1 MRKYTLLLA
10 LVGMTFGSVQAQTET
25 QTLFG
30 NGKVK
35 TWGILLNSQV
45 QYAEVLGESVFFSNV
60 KGGFV
65 FNEKWL
71 VGVNVGQSLHEIPRY
86 NDLTMMTENLEFTQG
101 GLHLEYRLF
110 PHKLVHVSIPI
121 SVGVLQTESEQDN
134 FSPWGNYEDDRE
146 YTNFYLEPGLN
157 IELNVSKFIKFQ
169 VGASYRFN
177 DAMIAPQSFNSNLKI
192 NHHPM
197 FNAGITLGIDNLPK
211 AAKQLKQALIKK

>member
-1 MRKYTLLLA
+1 
-10 LVGMTFGSVQAQTET
+10 MTFGSAQAQKET
-25 QTLFG
+25 QTLLG

-35 TWGILLNSQV
+35 TWGILVNPQV
-45 QYAEVLGESVFFSNV
+45 QYAEVLGQSVFFSNV
-60 KGGFV
+60 KAGVV
-65 FNEKWL
+65 FNEKWV
-71 VGVNVGQSLHEIPRY
+71 VGVNVGQSLNEVPRY

-101 GLHLEYRLF
+101 GMYLEYRLF

-121 SVGVLQTESEQDN
+121 NVGLLQTESERDN

-157 IELNVSKFIKFQ
+157 IELNVSKFVKFQ

-177 DAMIAPQSFNSNLKI
+177 DAMIAPKNSDLKI

-197 FNAGITLGIDNLPK
+197 FNAGITLGIDDLPK
-211 AAKQLKQALIKK
+211 VAKQVKQALLKK

>member
-1 MRKYTLLLA
+1 
-10 LVGMTFGSVQAQTET
+10 
-25 QTLFG
+25 
-30 NGKVK
+30 
-35 TWGILLNSQV
+35 
-45 QYAEVLGESVFFSNV
+45 
-60 KGGFV
+60 
-65 FNEKWL
+65 
-71 VGVNVGQSLHEIPRY
+71 
-86 NDLTMMTENLEFTQG
+86 MMTENLEFTQG
-101 GLHLEYRLF
+101 GLYLEYRLF

-177 DAMIAPQSFNSNLKI
+177 DAMIAPKSFNSNLKI

>member
-65 FNEKWL
+65 FNEKWV

-86 NDLTMMTENLEFTQG
+86 NDLTMTTENLEFTQG
-101 GLHLEYRLF
+101 GLYLEYRLF

>member
-1 MRKYTLLLA
+1 MA
-10 LVGMTFGSVQAQTET
+10 LIGMTLGSAQAQTET
-25 QTLFG
+25 RTLFG

-35 TWGILLNSQV
+35 TWGVLVNSQV
-45 QYAEVLGESVFFSNV
+45 QYAEILGEAVFFSNV

-65 FNEKWL
+65 FNEKWV
-71 VGVNVGQSLHEIPRY
+71 VGVNVGQSLNEIPRY

-101 GLHLEYRLF
+101 GMYLEYRLF
-110 PHKLVHVSIPI
+110 PHKLVHLSIPLN
-121 SVGVLQTESEQDN
+121 VGLLRTESEQDN

-169 VGASYRFN
+169 LGASYRFN
-177 DAMIAPQSFNSNLKI
+177 DAMIASQNLNSNLKI

-197 FNAGITLGIDNLPK
+197 FNAGITLGIDDLPK
-211 AAKQLKQALIKK
+211 VTKQLKQALIKK

>member
-65 FNEKWL
+65 FNEKWV
-71 VGVNVGQSLHEIPRY
+71 VGVNVGQSLHEIQRY

-101 GLHLEYRLF
+101 GMYLEYRLF

-211 AAKQLKQALIKK
+211 AAKQLKQVLLKK

>member
-10 LVGMTFGSVQAQTET
+10 LVGITFGSVQAQTET

-45 QYAEVLGESVFFSNV
+45 QYAEVLGKSVFFSNV

-65 FNEKWL
+65 FNEKWV

-101 GLHLEYRLF
+101 GLYLEYRLF

-121 SVGVLQTESEQDN
+121 SVGVLQTE
-134 FSPWGNYEDDRE
+134 
-146 YTNFYLEPGLN
+146 
-157 IELNVSKFIKFQ
+157 
-169 VGASYRFN
+169 
-177 DAMIAPQSFNSNLKI
+177 
-192 NHHPM
+192 
-197 FNAGITLGIDNLPK
+197 
-211 AAKQLKQALIKK
+211 